1 MAAGFNPQMLL
12 QMLSRGRGGA
22 GGGEESAA
30 PASRELQGADPEY
43 ALKLVNDLKK
53 KAADLIPMLAF
64 RAPAAA
70 RALAS
75 TFKGLDAAIK
85 ELQQAQATLQAVGG
99 PINMAAV
106 PKPQPPGSTGAP
118 GLSMAA

>member
-1 MAAGFNPQMLL
+1 MLL
-12 QMLSRGRGGA
+12 QMLAQRGA
-22 GGGEESAA
+22 GGGAPALGGQQEDAA

-43 ALKLVNDLKK
+43 ALKLVSDLKK

-85 ELQQAQATLQAVGG
+85 ELQQAQATMQAVGG
-99 PINMAAV
+99 PINMSAV
-106 PKPQPPGSTGAP
+106 PRPQPPGG
-118 GLSMAA
+118 GGDLRMAA

>member
-1 MAAGFNPQMLL
+1 MLA
-12 QMLSRGRGGA
+12 QRGA
-22 GGGEESAA
+22 GGGAGAGAGSSPEDAA

-43 ALKLVNDLKK
+43 ALKLVSDLKK

-85 ELQQAQATLQAVGG
+85 ELQQAQATMQAVGG
-99 PINMAAV
+99 PINMSAV
-106 PKPQPPGSTGAP
+106 PKPTPPGGGP